1 MPACTRRTRG
11 GDGVTYGATREELV
25 EEIDELIAENR
36 QLRLELKVA
45 RAQLV
50 EQDAAMLLTEF
61 GVNQLLDQLAA
72 IKDQM
77 ARFVED
83 GQ

>member
-1 MPACTRRTRG
+1 
-11 GDGVTYGATREELV
+11 VTYGATREELV